1 MKTIT
6 RSEYIH
12 GSATYDEYY
21 SQFVNE
27 DTVKQVVR
35 EIGAENI
42 LAALN
47 SGDTHLNTIPLKVWD
62 ILAFTV
68 PRTRFT
74 HSGSFKARLLF
85 NRHMVT
91 PAGESVTRAFL
102 VCVAKQ
108 AAKVYA
114 SNPSSY

>member
-1 MKTIT
+1 MKMIT

-35 EIGAENI
+35 EVGAEDI

-47 SGDTHLNTIPLKVWD
+47 GGDTHLNTIPLKFWD
-62 ILAFTV
+62 ALAFINHGT
-68 PRTRFT
+68 RTN
-74 HSGSFKARLLF
+74 SGPFKARLLF
-85 NRHMVT
+85 NRHMVI
-91 PAGESVTRAFL
+91 PSGESVTRAFL